1 MPLLALLLGLCAL
14 LQEQKKKELEDLDAV
29 LAELGLEAKP
39 EAEVAADADLVTA
52 ASSKAAKRKAKKA
65 QQTNGEAA
73 TNGSGATSADSS
85 AENKVGRRPC
95 GVQRRPALP
104 SARLCATHTLSTCAG
119 VSLT

>member
-39 EAEVAADADLVTA
+39 EGEVAADADLVTA

-85 AENKVGRRPC
+85 AENKVGRRLC
-95 GVQRRPALP
+95 GVQ
-104 SARLCATHTLSTCAG
+104 
-119 VSLT
+119 